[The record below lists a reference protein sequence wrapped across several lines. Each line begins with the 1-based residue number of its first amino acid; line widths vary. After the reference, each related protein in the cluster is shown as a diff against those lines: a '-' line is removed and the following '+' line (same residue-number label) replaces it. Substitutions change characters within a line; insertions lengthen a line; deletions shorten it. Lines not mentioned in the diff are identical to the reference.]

1 MHAIKRQRN
10 TSAKALTAL
19 SIILV
24 LAVFRHISRADSF
37 VSTDDKDSSS
47 QELGGR
53 RSLFFRPSHHIPV
66 KRCISRV
73 RTLPPTLPTEE
84 GAVGDIKRITADWE
98 HISAYVQ
105 SCDFQ
110 SKQNISNAV
119 SKTRGIVIPSAGHA
133 MFAHTWVVVTI
144 LRETLGCSL
153 PIEIVFNGKEE
164 LDFDLAEQLKMM
176 SDVTLVDASLITL
189 PLHHR
194 PMNWTQVFGQAKYV
208 HATGYSFK
216 AYVLAFVTKFDEVL
230 VLDSDNLPL
239 QNPEALFESPQ
250 YLKKGSSFWPDWW
263 QRSRTQ
269 QIPFFLDVD
278 PFAYNTF
285 GLQAPWEVS
294 DHPMTAT
301 ESGTMML
308 DRRRHADVMEF
319 IWLLNSHPEV
329 TFAWMHG
336 DKDTYRLAFH
346 LANKSSDFAQVP
358 TPPGQALDA
367 HPGNMPF
374 YRHTGMVQHDW
385 NGVMAFLHRTSTAK
399 FNPDQQKWR
408 HVDYVTSPLTHRQ
421 AELVVNNGDGWQLGQ
436 LNMEFEK
443 YCCGLTDF
451 EAHKLAAV
459 REEFLQSQTGCSIHE
474 CDIPQTGDGLPV
486 MAFPPE
492 IAFAL
497 TNATEVIH
505 QMDKLY
511 AVMQQAKRRR

>member
-10 TSAKALTAL
+10 VSAKALTAL
-19 SIILV
+19 SIVLV
-24 LAVFRHISRADSF
+24 LAVFRHISRANSF
-37 VSTDDKDSSS
+37 VSNDGEDSSS

-53 RSLFFRPSHHIPV
+53 RSLFFRTPRHTPPV
-66 KRCISRV
+66 KRCIARGS
-73 RTLPPTLPTEE
+73 TLPPTLPTEE

-119 SKTRGIVIPSAGHA
+119 PKTRGIVIPSAGHA

-153 PIEIVFNGKEE
+153 PIEVVFNGQEE
-164 LDFDLAEQLKMM
+164 LDVNLAERLRVCTTSCCSCLAMQSIMLVPLMLLVKQTRMCTDSTADMCAATRCCPSGQGATCSCMADDSVDAERAFCCLQMM
-176 SDVTLVDASLITL
+176 SNVTLVDASLISL
-189 PLHHR
+189 PSHHR

-278 PFAYNTF
+278 PFAYSTF

-308 DRRRHADVMEF
+308 DRSVNSLCIQSTLLVMHAM
-319 IWLLNSHPEV
+319 
-329 TFAWMHG
+329 
-336 DKDTYRLAFH
+336 
-346 LANKSSDFAQVP
+346 
-358 TPPGQALDA
+358 A
-367 HPGNMPF
+367 HNPVIN
-374 YRHTGMVQHDW
+374 RTGMPQHFAHYQTAHTMHANSGIVYDL
-385 NGVMAFLHRTSTAK
+385 NVMQDASLQLK
-399 FNPDQQKWR
+399 
-408 HVDYVTSPLTHRQ
+408 
-421 AELVVNNGDGWQLGQ
+421 GDDTLS
-436 LNMEFEK
+436 LS
-443 YCCGLTDF
+443 CSLTDLWS
-451 EAHKLAAV
+451 LAS
-459 REEFLQSQTGCSIHE
+459 LQGSGTLLQELLLLRVTYQIQCLASLS
-474 CDIPQTGDGLPV
+474 T
-486 MAFPPE
+486 
-492 IAFAL
+492 
-497 TNATEVIH
+497 
-505 QMDKLY
+505 
-511 AVMQQAKRRR
+511 R